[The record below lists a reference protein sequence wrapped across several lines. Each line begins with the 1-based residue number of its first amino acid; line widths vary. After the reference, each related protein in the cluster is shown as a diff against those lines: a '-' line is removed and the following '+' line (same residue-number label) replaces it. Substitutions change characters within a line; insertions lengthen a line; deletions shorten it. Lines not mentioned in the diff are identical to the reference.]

1 MRKRMDDECVA
12 ECTPSCVKEC
22 KLGDKL
28 KCQEKC
34 NTRCE
39 DDCYIDDFGR
49 AGPEEDAGGEAPA
62 RDGMGGGEEAGG
74 HSRLKGD
81 DGHDAHEV
89 EGGVRGRGPSATAL
103 GDALGECMGRCSG
116 EAKNFVIFSAIFQS
130 F

>member
-28 KCQEKC
+28 KCQEMC

-49 AGPEEDAGGEAPA
+49 AGPEEDAGGEAPS
-62 RDGMGGGEEAGG
+62 RDGMGGGKEANGQ
-74 HSRLKGD
+74 SRLRRD
-81 DGHDAHEV
+81 DGNDVHAA
-89 EGGVRGRGPSATAL
+89 EGGVRGRSPGATAF

-116 EAKNFVIFSAIFQS
+116 ERKFCVNFRVISRSI
-130 F
+130 